1 MNGFEA
7 LIWRSILYIASPS
20 WRCWTASRILPFGAT
35 CSSSSSS
42 SSLSLSLSH
51 WWLDVRGPLQLGQAS
66 SLLLCRGGEL
76 ARLVACVLHLKL
88 SGVAGEEGFG
98 NWFSSWSLLCFILM
112 CCLSPFSETLVYSH
126 WSQEN
131 WGTVAFSTGGSTVER
146 DCRFLRRNSSR
157 RFAFLLWVEGLTFF
171 LCNVGHP
178 TVPAWQWVYLWL
190 TLIRQSPPSHPRPCL
205 LD

>member
-76 ARLVACVLHLKL
+76 ARLVACVLHLKF
-88 SGVAGEEGFG
+88 SGVAGEEDFCNLTPFVNPSCLCLGDSRFQR
-98 NWFSSWSLLCFILM
+98 FKIRYRADKKWS
-112 CCLSPFSETLVYSH
+112 
-126 WSQEN
+126 N
-131 WGTVAFSTGGSTVER
+131 
-146 DCRFLRRNSSR
+146 NSIS
-157 RFAFLLWVEGLTFF
+157 FFLLTRKVLVSYMGSMTMTQPRF
-171 LCNVGHP
+171 
-178 TVPAWQWVYLWL
+178 
-190 TLIRQSPPSHPRPCL
+190 PPSL
-205 LD
+205 QTSFL